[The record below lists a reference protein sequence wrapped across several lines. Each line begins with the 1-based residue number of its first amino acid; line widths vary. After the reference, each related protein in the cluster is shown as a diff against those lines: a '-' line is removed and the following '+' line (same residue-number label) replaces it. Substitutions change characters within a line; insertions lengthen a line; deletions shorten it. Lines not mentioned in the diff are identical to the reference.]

1 MGRVRKQQMKQIL
14 AGKRKLLL
22 GPWFRPKLVQ
32 SEMPVSQR
40 SVSGQRQLE
49 KLLAS
54 EKGKN
59 FFNGRIAR
67 IGFVNRQARRERK
80 RAANFKIPV
89 SEIGFFDWYAA
100 SKSREKKSLQAK
112 ESKTAKTRGRLPE
125 AVPFNLGLNSIIEI
139 GKGAHGEPT
148 HIILIRRP
156 MNVATTGAGYWDLP
170 AGLLM
175 AGKNPVDAVNARSAA
190 EIGIDKSKLKLI
202 GKGLKPVK
210 KETWFALHRMD
221 NAAVFNA
228 FFVQRANVS
237 AEEVRKSIRARIR
250 SKKDAWAPA
259 GFAIIPRTSEAIR
272 EFIRTHDKTVIPEAL
287 RLYAMEL
294 AKAKK

>member
-100 SKSREKKSLQAK
+100 SKSQEKKSLQAK
-112 ESKTAKTRGRLPE
+112 ENILQ
-125 AVPFNLGLNSIIEI
+125 IE
-139 GKGAHGEPT
+139 
-148 HIILIRRP
+148 
-156 MNVATTGAGYWDLP
+156 
-170 AGLLM
+170 
-175 AGKNPVDAVNARSAA
+175 
-190 EIGIDKSKLKLI
+190 
-202 GKGLKPVK
+202 
-210 KETWFALHRMD
+210 
-221 NAAVFNA
+221 
-228 FFVQRANVS
+228 QR
-237 AEEVRKSIRARIR
+237 
-250 SKKDAWAPA
+250 
-259 GFAIIPRTSEAIR
+259 T
-272 EFIRTHDKTVIPEAL
+272 L
-287 RLYAMEL
+287 RV
-294 AKAKK
+294 

>member
-89 SEIGFFDWYAA
+89 SEIGFFDWYAGA
-100 SKSREKKSLQAK
+100 YI
-112 ESKTAKTRGRLPE
+112 TR
-125 AVPFNLGLNSIIEI
+125 N
-139 GKGAHGEPT
+139 K
-148 HIILIRRP
+148 
-156 MNVATTGAGYWDLP
+156 
-170 AGLLM
+170 
-175 AGKNPVDAVNARSAA
+175 
-190 EIGIDKSKLKLI
+190 
-202 GKGLKPVK
+202 
-210 KETWFALHRMD
+210 
-221 NAAVFNA
+221 
-228 FFVQRANVS
+228 
-237 AEEVRKSIRARIR
+237 
-250 SKKDAWAPA
+250 
-259 GFAIIPRTSEAIR
+259 
-272 EFIRTHDKTVIPEAL
+272 
-287 RLYAMEL
+287 
-294 AKAKK
+294 